1 VQIFDAD
8 SARLDGRKARAFEQ
22 PDGLR
27 GVDVSV
33 PVMEVSCKPL
43 ALRRGFCEINDQDSS
58 TRLHDSPQLGSQLTA
73 RYGTTAAKHTEGGMM
88 MEAGESKAPQFATA
102 EYATNSPKLQ
112 CAGCRQPI
120 SSSYFRI
127 KSSPVCAG
135 CTEKVRAK
143 MPKDSHG
150 AFVRA
155 VAFGIAGALIG
166 LALYVA
172 FALATGLIIGWVS
185 LAVGW
190 IVGKAMRMGSGGVGG
205 RRYQVVAVLL
215 TYFAVSMSAVPI
227 ALYQSGRMHHIHMG
241 RVLLGRLAWLGI
253 ASPILGL
260 RDTVSGLIGL
270 VILFVG
276 IRFAWRFTAGQTL
289 QVSGPFTAASAG
301 AT

>member
-1 VQIFDAD
+1 MTMA
-8 SARLDGRKARAFEQ
+8 
-22 PDGLR
+22 
-27 GVDVSV
+27 
-33 PVMEVSCKPL
+33 
-43 ALRRGFCEINDQDSS
+43 
-58 TRLHDSPQLGSQLTA
+58 T
-73 RYGTTAAKHTEGGMM
+73 
-88 MEAGESKAPQFATA
+88 GEPKAPQFATA
-102 EYATNSPKLQ
+102 EYAPNSPTLQ
-112 CAGCRQPI
+112 CGACRQPI
-120 SSSYFRI
+120 SGSYFKI
-127 KSSPVCAG
+127 KSSPVCPR
-135 CTEKVRAK
+135 CTEKLRAN

-150 AFVRA
+150 AFARA
-155 VAFGIAGALIG
+155 VLFGSGGALIG

-190 IVGKAMRMGSGGVGG
+190 IVGKAMRVGSGGVGG

-227 ALYQSGRMHHIHMG
+227 ALYQGGRIHHLRLG
-241 RVLLGRLAWLGI
+241 EALLGRLAWLGI
-253 ASPILGL
+253 ASPILEL

-301 AT
+301 AA